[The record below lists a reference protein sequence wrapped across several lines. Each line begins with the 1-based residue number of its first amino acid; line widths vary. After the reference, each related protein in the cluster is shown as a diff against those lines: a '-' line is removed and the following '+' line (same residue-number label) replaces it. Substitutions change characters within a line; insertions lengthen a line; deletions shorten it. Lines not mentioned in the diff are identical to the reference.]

1 MENFDY
7 KKNGQVFACKSIDSV
22 EGTDLI
28 PEQMKI
34 EFREMFG
41 KKVYFK
47 QGSDTTKIGIV
58 EGIEINGKLSEFFW
72 IVRDISSNDRYY
84 LHKTPHLV

>member
-7 KKNGQVFACKSIDSV
+7 KKNGKIYACKSIDSV

-28 PEQMKI
+28 PEKMKA
-34 EFREMFG
+34 EFKERFG

-47 QGSDTTKIGIV
+47 QGFDTTKIGIV

-72 IVRDISSNDRYY
+72 IVKDILSNDKYY
-84 LHKTPHLV
+84 LYETPNLV